1 MNRTS
6 KKQDRNPQASKATLQ
21 ASKVPEAIFQ
31 LGGTQKL
38 HSALVGGI
46 GGCDR
51 NGLTE
56 GSK

>member
-1 MNRTS
+1 MNRMS
-6 KKQDRNPQASKATLQ
+6 KKQDRNPQASKATLP
-21 ASKVPEAIFQ
+21 ASNVPEAVFQ
-31 LGGTQKL
+31 LGGTQIL

-51 NGLTE
+51 YGLTE